1 MKRSTRIV
9 HWYLGGG
16 QTSEYTGLQTERIPG
31 TNPIFCMRFLTMI
44 GYSVPPK
51 LEPKAMTPN
60 ARPTLRLNQCAGVP
74 IRIPKITPHES

>member
-1 MKRSTRIV
+1 
-9 HWYLGGG
+9 
-16 QTSEYTGLQTERIPG
+16 
-31 TNPIFCMRFLTMI
+31 MRFLTMI